1 MYILTNKE
9 NVIVAISDDLLEKLN
24 LNDICLVS
32 QAIKNNLVSFD
43 KEKNE
48 LKLINNDVYNYQS
61 STLSSLLG
69 ELNLYTLKEKQEEVK
84 EKEIEKE
91 IQPPSFEEE
100 LLLTPKE
107 EKESPSKIEEE
118 YRKLQEMKESAKELL
133 KESEAPE
140 IKEEEIKTPSEVTLL
155 DTKDL
160 ELVKSDIT
168 PLETKELKIPKIPQE
183 ALEEVQE
190 KIEDNIKVELQKD
203 EISLENTQIDL
214 QKEEIELPKDEI
226 SLKDELK
233 LEDIAKD
240 VVSEIKPQ
248 EESIKKEPLK
258 SEHIEP
264 LAKELEEEAAGVIKL
279 DTEPVI
285 EEKPIEK
292 TKDRLEEKLK
302 EELEAR
308 KEPKEEFIK
317 IDDVSYTQD
326 SDISKI
332 LEESESRD
340 KKGIFSKKLFPW
352 GKKKDT
358 EETQIEEALEIKET
372 IKEDF
377 KPTLEEQIKEQVVA
391 PFKEEE
397 VDVAKKPQ
405 ETLENRFL
413 KLEEAL
419 LEDEKEDLKE
429 VEVKKE
435 EISPLSLLEKEIK
448 EIDFEANAK
457 KLNLDIKSYKM
468 LLNSYLDEIKG
479 HLGELERGNEEIK
492 GMLLDAGELLSLTP
506 ITSKIK
512 KLSLNPSENEEII
525 KEISH
530 SLELIKNKLEQK
542 EEPKKEELVAKELA
556 EVEST
561 FKEPQEIKIAN
572 EVETT
577 PQIKE
582 EKEVT
587 EAKKEEEL
595 ASTNVAED
603 AIELSNSFALLEK
616 IEPQEQTLDLESTA
630 IELNLPKELI
640 YEFIKDFLDQIK
652 EHLDIFIEAYKNKDL
667 EKIHTTA
674 HMLKGAANNLR
685 LNKIG
690 DVLFKLQKEDNFDN
704 IDILIKKFAAQIKGL
719 ENALNKVGE

>member
-264 LAKELEEEAAGVIKL
+264 LTKELEEEATGVIKL

-292 TKDRLEEKLK
+292 TKQRLEEKLK

-352 GKKKDT
+352 GKKKDK

-525 KEISH
+525 KELSH

-582 EKEVT
+582 EKELP